1 MYDKYNRKI
10 SYLRVSVTDKCNL
23 RCYYCMPEDGV
34 QLLPYEDI
42 LSYEEITE
50 VVRYG
55 TGNGID
61 KVRLTG
67 GEPLVRRDIT
77 HLVEMLSKI
86 EGIRDLSMTTNGLL
100 LDRYAES
107 LAKAGL
113 QRVNVSLDTLD
124 PAKFKKVTRGGDLSR
139 VLSGLEAARKAG
151 LSPIKINT
159 VIHQYFD
166 EEDLRTLKIFCRDKG
181 YELRFIQE
189 MDLEKGTFSKV
200 KGGSGGDCPR
210 CNRLRLTPHGRL
222 KPCLFSNLGYD
233 VRKLGIARAWE
244 RALQNKPLSGST
256 NNSCTFY
263 RMGG

>member
-1 MYDKYNRKI
+1 
-10 SYLRVSVTDKCNL
+10 
-23 RCYYCMPEDGV
+23 
-34 QLLPYEDI
+34 
-42 LSYEEITE
+42 
-50 VVRYG
+50 
-55 TGNGID
+55 